1 MDLQQ
6 KLTRAFFISFALLMG
21 LGAHYFQHNQG
32 GSGLQLAFNNVVWI
46 FFSLLIGLGLWKI
59 TAQQK
64 IIYSK
69 YTAIVFIALGLF
81 FLPLFYPN
89 NALAD
94 QSYTR
99 LLGLFAGI
107 LLFLSLQQFNFTRAQ
122 VEKLLLLI
130 VLAGLIQACYSLM
143 QDYLLPA
150 GNYFGYNVGYGRPY
164 GIFQQPNVLASFMAT
179 TLILSGYLLQKI
191 DSKKLQAFL
200 LVTAVLNMW
209 VITVAMSRTGYLG
222 TAIAL
227 LLLLPWAWQS
237 NKKRFMLFGL
247 AILLGLSFA
256 SMKGDALGA
265 RNVEAM
271 KEGGARIEMYQHGWH
286 MIKERPLL
294 GYGYGSFEKEYLL
307 SHAERVKNG
316 ELSNFS
322 QVLTHPHNDLIFW
335 AIEGGIAPIL
345 GMLLLVFT
353 FLLLLRSFKLTKALA
368 LLALVVPIG
377 LHTQTEYPL
386 YHSALHW
393 LVLMVLVFYVDYESQ
408 TTNKKTFTPTFF
420 LRVAG
425 TLIPLFTA
433 IFMVT
438 NLFTIH
444 QMTHFE
450 RSRTP
455 DIRELTHI
463 INPLVFEN
471 NFSFHLYN
479 FRLMNAIQTGNK
491 AEIEKVTLGLEEIIY
506 SSPKPF
512 FYHLLYIAYS
522 NNGQPDRAIE
532 ILDYARYLYPGDKG
546 LKNADKPTAIPSEAV
561 STASNT
567 STTKVSSAINSIEA
581 KQ

>member
-6 KLTRAFFISFALLMG
+6 KLTRAFFISFTLLMG

-32 GSGLQLAFNNVVWI
+32 GSGLQLAVNNVVWI
-46 FFSLLIGLGLWKI
+46 FFSLLIGLGLWQI

-81 FLPLFYPN
+81 FLPLAYPN

-99 LLGLFAGI
+99 LLGLFAGV
-107 LLFLSLQQFNFTRAQ
+107 LLFLSLQQFSFTREQ
-122 VEKLLLLI
+122 IIKLLLLI
-130 VLAGLIQACYSLM
+130 VLAGFIQACYSLM

-150 GNYFGYNVGYGRPY
+150 RNYFGYSVGYGRPY

-179 TLILSGYLLQKI
+179 TLILSGYLLQQVQDKR
-191 DSKKLQAFL
+191 LQAFL
-200 LVTAVLNMW
+200 LLTALLNMW
-209 VITVAMSRTGYLG
+209 VISIAMSRTGYLG
-222 TAIAL
+222 TLIGL

-237 NKKRFMLFGL
+237 NKKRLSLFVLAVMLG
-247 AILLGLSFA
+247 IGFA
-256 SMKGDALGA
+256 SLKGDALGA

-286 MIKERPLL
+286 MIKEKPLL

-316 ELSNFS
+316 ELNKFS

-345 GMLLLVFT
+345 GMLLLVLT
-353 FLLLLRSFKLTKALA
+353 FFYRLCSFNLSKALA

-393 LVLMVLVFYVDYESQ
+393 LVLMVLVFYVDSESQ
-408 TTNKKTFTPTFF
+408 KNNEKNFSPTFF

-433 IFMVT
+433 IFMIT
-438 NLFTIH
+438 NLFAIH
-444 QMTHFE
+444 AVTHFE
-450 RSRTP
+450 RSQTR
-455 DIRELTHI
+455 DLREI
-463 INPLVFEN
+463 INIVNPLVFEDN
-471 NFSFHLYN
+471 LSFHLYN
-479 FRLMNAIQTGNK
+479 FRLTNAINTGNQ
-491 AEIEKVTLGLEEIIY
+491 AEMEKVILGLEKTIY
-506 SSPKPF
+506 STPKPF
-512 FYHLLYIAYS
+512 FYHLLYIAYQHH
-522 NNGQPDRAIE
+522 NQPERAAE
-532 ILDYARYLYPGDKG
+532 VLAYARYLYPGDSG
-546 LKNADKPTAIPSEAV
+546 LKNADKVKESASESTSVAVTTSQATSSANISSEA
-561 STASNT
+561 
-567 STTKVSSAINSIEA
+567 
-581 KQ
+581 QP